1 MIEKKIL
8 LLVFIF
14 SLSLYNI
21 NGQTKKDNL
30 FFGHRLA
37 PISEENIYKNDGY
50 YIWDSSIIQD
60 EQGIYHLVYSRWS
73 EELGFQGWLIFS
85 EIVHAV
91 SDSPIGPWE
100 YKGTLLKGRGSGY
113 WDALGVHNPMIA
125 FFDGKYYLYYNSTN
139 LGSES
144 HDEKELK
151 ELGQQG
157 GKHPK
162 WGNVRN
168 NQRIG
173 VAVAESFDGPWERM
187 DEPLIE
193 PAGPVRNMV
202 NNPTITKKD
211 DLYYLIFKGDK
222 PNEKRIIRD
231 QAIAISKS
239 PAGPFEIQDKP
250 VIDYIETED
259 MAMWYDTKRER
270 FYAVFHAFAG
280 FIGMVTSTD
289 GKDWKQAAEYIVLP
303 KRVLMT
309 NGEFYLPERLERPFV
324 VVENDEPHVLV
335 LSAKKGNDSHL
346 IFIPVIQEKDNTTH
360 TIIVSDK
367 VKQTVKFG
375 VDAERLWD
383 WDKDMKEELA
393 HLAVSEINSEYIRVG
408 IDATYEREEGVKNKN
423 AYDDEIEM
431 MRAIKSANPD
441 IQFFASPR
449 PLFEAYSRDEREIVW
464 GHKDNTPWS
473 PYPRW
478 ILDWKQDGTKKM
490 KDGTV
495 VPRWKEEVLQLP
507 KLIQYFA
514 DYLNL
519 MHHNGFKITYLD
531 VTNEKETISPA
542 ANKYIHENL
551 PKLLEP
557 GVYMPGL
564 VVPSSWAVSGATDW
578 LDKVDTLK
586 NEHASIAVA
595 ATHNTGP
602 TGVYEEFVKRANKL
616 GIKEIWNTEMHGW
629 TGVDLHEEIITS
641 EVLWKHLRAGFTGID
656 TWLFYGPAKGRGHT
670 MIWVDHQ
677 NKTYTKSGKYEIFK
691 QVVNHAS
698 GGNYVEITMPYD
710 ATPTAAFIKDNI
722 LSVWVLNKSK
732 LPMHNTRFDL
742 GEIRK
747 ISNDQCEVYR
757 WHKDLP
763 RVGEKKNLPISQNS
777 FHYTLEGESLYFF
790 KIQLD

>member
-1 MIEKKIL
+1 MSKKKYLLIVFIL
-8 LLVFIF
+8 LV
-14 SLSLYNI
+14 SLCI
-21 NGQTKKDNL
+21 NGQAKKDDL

-37 PISEENIYKNDGY
+37 PISEKNIYKNDGY

-60 EQGIYHLVYSRWS
+60 EQGIYHLIYSRWKK
-73 EELGFQGWLIFS
+73 ELGFQGWLTFS
-85 EIVHAV
+85 EIVHAAA
-91 SDSPIGPWE
+91 DSPIGPWE
-100 YKGTLLKGRGSGY
+100 YKGTLLKGRGPGC
-113 WDALGVHNPMIA
+113 WDALGVHNPMIT

-139 LGSES
+139 LGGES
-144 HDEKELK
+144 YDEKELK

-173 VAVAESFDGPWERM
+173 VAVADSFDGPWERM
-187 DEPLIE
+187 DNPLIE

-202 NNPTITKKD
+202 NNPTITQKD
-211 DLYYLIFKGDK
+211 GLYYLIFKGDK

-239 PAGPFEIQDKP
+239 PTGPFKIQEKP

-270 FYAVFHAFAG
+270 FYAIFHAFAG

-289 GKDWKQAAEYIVLP
+289 GKDWSQATEHIVIP
-303 KRVLMT
+303 KRILMT
-309 NGEFYLPERLERPFV
+309 NGKFYLPDRLERPFV
-324 VVENDEPHVLV
+324 VVENDEPQVLA
-335 LSAKKGNDSHL
+335 LSAKKGDDSYL
-346 IFIPVIQEKDNTTH
+346 VFIPVNQEKDNA
-360 TIIVSDK
+360 TITVSDK
-367 VKQTVKFG
+367 VKQIVKFG
-375 VDAERLWD
+375 VDVERLWD
-383 WDKDMKEELA
+383 WNRDMKEELA
-393 HLAVSEINSEYIRVG
+393 RLAVDELKSEYVRIG
-408 IDATYEREEGVKNKN
+408 IDATYERKEGVKNKN

-431 MRAIKSANPD
+431 MHAIKSANPD

-449 PLFEAYSRDEREIVW
+449 PLFEAYSKHERETIW

-490 KDGTV
+490 KDGTI
-495 VPRWKEEVLQLP
+495 VPKWKEEILHLP

-519 MHHNGFKITYLD
+519 MHRNGLTITYLD
-531 VTNEKETISPA
+531 VTNEKETISPS
-542 ANKYIHENL
+542 ANKYIYENL
-551 PKLLEP
+551 PKLLDP
-557 GVYMPGL
+557 GVHMPQL
-564 VVPSSWAVSGATDW
+564 VVPSSWAISGATGW
-578 LDKVDTLK
+578 LDKVDPSK

-595 ATHNTGP
+595 STHNTGP
-602 TGVYEEFVKRANKL
+602 TGIYEEFVARAKKL

-629 TGVDLHEEIITS
+629 TGVDIHEEIITS

-677 NKTYTKSGKYEIFK
+677 NKIYTRSGKYEIFK

-698 GGNYVEITMPYD
+698 GGNYIEITLPCES
-710 ATPTAAFIKDNI
+710 ASTAAFIKGNV

-732 LPMHNTRFDL
+732 SPLNNTRFDL
-742 GEIRK
+742 GENRK
-747 ISNDQCEVYR
+747 IKNTRCEVYR

-763 RVGEKKNLPISQNS
+763 GVGEKNDHSISQNS